1 MEVTA
6 GQPFYTLGADGV
18 GVVGGF
24 RSSYLAYGESGRPG
38 SAVGAAVAGAPLA
51 LESNSGEEGSA
62 AAASAVVLVAA
73 SGEAAVGG
81 GDGESPSSFFL
92 LLLLLGVG
100 EDGGFSPSY
109 AA

>member
-1 MEVTA
+1 M
-6 GQPFYTLGADGV
+6 
-18 GVVGGF
+18 VGGF

-38 SAVGAAVAGAPLA
+38 SPVAAAVGGAPLA
-51 LESNSGEEGSA
+51 LESNSGDDDS

-73 SGEAAVGG
+73 SGEAAEGG
-81 GDGESPSSFFL
+81 GEGESPSSFFL

-100 EDGGFSPSY
+100 EDGGFNPSY